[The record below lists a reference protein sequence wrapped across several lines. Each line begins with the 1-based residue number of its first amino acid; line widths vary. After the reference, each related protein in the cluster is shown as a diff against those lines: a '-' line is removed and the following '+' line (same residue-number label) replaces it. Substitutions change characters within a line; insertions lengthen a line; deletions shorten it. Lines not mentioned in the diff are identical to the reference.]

1 MPGGAVQPRG
11 SASKYSVKKP
21 VVKKKKDQGND
32 ESVVDRV
39 KNFVGSVGKN
49 WSDMLSNDS
58 SGNGSVTGALRNA
71 GSMAAPQIAQA
82 SGYRGKLTGAGIDVA
97 NQKSRDVA
105 NEIDSRAAMIAA
117 AAGGAGALA
126 KGGARAAAPAM
137 RAAARGMEPKT
148 VAYAATKNTMQGV
161 GKTRAATAADTA
173 TSASKR
179 NAEEKAAIAAGTRKA
194 RSEAGATALEKQ
206 DAAMA
211 SRKSVNAGKPSSVV
225 PRSGTETGNVPKG
238 ATDSDLK
245 SFVAKRATT
254 RGGKQ
259 TPAQAKRAQA
269 DLADSLKRGSRM
281 SREGRAPGED
291 IPAETGR
298 GVNEPVPSRAT
309 PPKAQLREEA
319 SKAMKGKKAQQNLAQ
334 RNRDYSEGRRDAE
347 GNLKGASAK
356 SARRQQEK
364 VDKAAGVKKPSAK
377 VEAVAKAETPKP
389 AASKPAAKK
398 PSAKVD
404 AVAKSEGAVTP
415 KPVKAKPAA
424 EPTPP
429 KPGTDLVKVPSTRGQ
444 KASGPVVK
452 SGAPRPM
459 GGGRTKDL
467 VVRPVSDIVEGK
479 VLASKNALPKG
490 GKWKGRAIKAG
501 VTGAALGG
509 TGLVINKANLGGGK
523 ATTSTA
529 PTSTSSPKPATTK
542 PAAEAKDAAQ
552 SKTKKFGPTGESR
565 FIKGRPAVRQSV
577 IDGFKKRGMTKSL
590 ALVKAHKDD
599 PEYLEAVRRYYGESR
614 LKKAMGS

>member
-1 MPGGAVQPRG
+1 
-11 SASKYSVKKP
+11 
-21 VVKKKKDQGND
+21 
-32 ESVVDRV
+32 
-39 KNFVGSVGKN
+39 
-49 WSDMLSNDS
+49 
-58 SGNGSVTGALRNA
+58 
-71 GSMAAPQIAQA
+71 
-82 SGYRGKLTGAGIDVA
+82 
-97 NQKSRDVA
+97 
-105 NEIDSRAAMIAA
+105 
-117 AAGGAGALA
+117 
-126 KGGARAAAPAM
+126 
-137 RAAARGMEPKT
+137 
-148 VAYAATKNTMQGV
+148 
-161 GKTRAATAADTA
+161 
-173 TSASKR
+173 
-179 NAEEKAAIAAGTRKA
+179 
-194 RSEAGATALEKQ
+194 
-206 DAAMA
+206 MA

-269 DLADSLKRGSRM
+269 DLADSLKRGARM

-309 PPKAQLREEA
+309 PPKAQLREDA
-319 SKAMKGKKAQQNLAQ
+319 SKAMKGKKAQENLAQ

-377 VEAVAKAETPKP
+377 VEAVAKAEKPK
-389 AASKPAAKK
+389 ASTSKPAAKK
-398 PSAKVD
+398 PSAKVE
-404 AVAKSEGAVTP
+404 AVAKSE
-415 KPVKAKPAA
+415 KPATTKKAKAAA

-459 GGGRTKDL
+459 GAGRTKDL
-467 VVRPVSDIVEGK
+467 AVRPVNDIVQGK
-479 VLASKNALPKG
+479 VLASKNVLPKG

-509 TGLVINKANLGGGK
+509 TGLAINKANLGGSK
-523 ATTSTA
+523 TTTSTA
-529 PTSTSSPKPATTK
+529 PTSMPSTSSPKTATTK
-542 PAAEAKDAAQ
+542 AAAEAKDVAQ